1 MAREFRDR
9 LKRIRDDRP
18 DEWAASRAAL
28 SASSSA
34 AMLTRLAD
42 AVRSAALP
50 EALRHDL
57 LRALN
62 DGKAERV
69 QDLSGQ
75 ALSALTG
82 LPPSKAVRALS
93 VHFGLVAPP
102 PGVADPD
109 DGWDAERLE
118 SFVRTHANPYDLL
131 SCVTQPS
138 LLDLGAGDL
147 SFLAELA
154 DRYVTHRAEGARPLI
169 LHGIDRLKPGSQ
181 LGARLHADPAAMDR
195 LKGHPPTALQFRFWG
210 DQDMFQPHGHSR
222 RTLPAYSIVT
232 CHAPASP
239 TFAYE
244 PTRLSPMVI
253 EAHLRRSKGD
263 FRKVREG
270 REEALEV
277 MQGGKALLFPPWK
290 FEIRGPLALLELL
303 AQRGRIAVLS
313 AVDNEVFWEMLA
325 QLIEDPRVRPR
336 DVVFTADAVREYF
349 GEIFTCLSSLG
360 PGERLALSGLTPLR
374 AKLPSGLTGQNNPH
388 PFFSFR
394 HVEIR
399 RGALFEGHP
408 AGLTARLFKDMSAEA
423 TPWMLVLVPERK
435 VGSSGFRVGS
445 DSQTAGLT

>member
-1 MAREFRDR
+1 MTREFRDR
-9 LKRIRDDRP
+9 IKRIRDDRP

-34 AMLTRLAD
+34 TMLTRLAG
-42 AVRSAALP
+42 AVRAAGLP
-50 EALRHDL
+50 DALRHDL
-57 LRALN
+57 LQALKE
-62 DGKAERV
+62 GKADRV

-82 LPPSKAVRALS
+82 LPPSKAVRALC
-93 VHFGLVAPP
+93 VHFGLVAPSQS
-102 PGVADPD
+102 VATPD
-109 DGWDAERLE
+109 DGWDAERLV
-118 SFVRTHANPYDLL
+118 SFVQTHANPYDLL
-131 SCVTQPS
+131 SHVAQPS

-154 DRYVTHRAEGARPLI
+154 DRYVARRAEGATPLI

-181 LGARLHADPAAMDR
+181 LGARLQADPAAMNR

-210 DQDMFQPHGHSR
+210 DQDMFELHGHSR
-222 RTLPAYSIVT
+222 QALPAYSIVT

-253 EAHLRRSKGD
+253 EAHLRQSKGE

-277 MQGGKALLFPPWK
+277 TQGGKALLFPPWK
-290 FEIRGPLALLELL
+290 FEIRGPVALLELL

-313 AVDNEVFWEMLA
+313 AVDHEVFWEMLA
-325 QLIEDPRVRPR
+325 QLVEDPRYRPR
-336 DVVFTADAVREYF
+336 DVVFTAESVREAF
-349 GEIFTCLSSLG
+349 GEIFTRLSSLG
-360 PGERLALSGLTPLR
+360 PGERLALSDLTSLR
-374 AKLPSGLTGQNNPH
+374 AKLPSVLTGENSPQ

-399 RGALFEGHP
+399 RGALFEGLP

-435 VGSSGFRVGS
+435 AKETIG
-445 DSQTAGLT
+445 GL